1 MGSLDNLINGLLG
14 IQPINSQFVGSSI
27 SPLGFE
33 IGFGSLGGFEFGL
46 GS

>member
-1 MGSLDNLINGLLG
+1 MGSRANLIDDLLG
-14 IQPINSQFVGSSI
+14 IQPINSQSIGSSI

-33 IGFGSLGGFEFGL
+33 ISFGSLGGFEFGL